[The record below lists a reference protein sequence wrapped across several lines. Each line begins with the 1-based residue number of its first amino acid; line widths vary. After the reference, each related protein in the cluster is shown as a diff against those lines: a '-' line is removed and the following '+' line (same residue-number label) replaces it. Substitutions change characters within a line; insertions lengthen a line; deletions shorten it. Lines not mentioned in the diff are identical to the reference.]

1 MNNQPQSDLSEALKV
16 ISSTIRNCEKM
27 LPKFD
32 AGSSQNTLLQNR
44 LQAMY
49 IAKALILEDRSRQY
63 SKEDLV
69 NALQPIA
76 SILRK
81 CRAGQ
86 EKHAVE
92 SPTFVRFQKII
103 DAMTIAQTLI
113 ETEIKN
119 KS

>member
-1 MNNQPQSDLSEALKV
+1 MAV
-16 ISSTIRNCEKM
+16 SSTIRNCEKM

-76 SILRK
+76 SIIRK

-92 SPTFVRFQKII
+92 SPTIMRFQKII

>member
-1 MNNQPQSDLSEALKV
+1 MDNQPQSDLSETFKV
-16 ISSTIRNCEKM
+16 VSSTIRNCEKI

-32 AGSSQNTLLQNR
+32 AGSSQNTLLRNR

-49 IAKALILEDRSRQY
+49 IAKALILEDQSRQY

-69 NALQPIA
+69 NGLQPIA
-76 SILRK
+76 SIIRK

-103 DAMTIAQTLI
+103 DAMAIAKTLI
-113 ETEIKN
+113 ETEITKRG
-119 KS
+119 